1 MDICADK
8 VRDLLLAA
16 ADMCIPQFTVKRR
29 TNPPWINKE
38 ILRLIKK
45 KKKLWHQLKAQPSE
59 SLSQKFK
66 DLKKIN
72 KIRVP

>member
-59 SLSQKFK
+59 SLSK
-66 DLKKIN
+66 
-72 KIRVP
+72 V